1 MRGRARRLGFGQGR
15 ACRRENSS
23 FASLLVK
30 EGMPK
35 DKIQIRDGK
44 GKKKRHQMCFKTHL
58 MSSLCLLPFHYCFP
72 LLI

>member
-44 GKKKRHQMCFKTHL
+44 GKKKKAADVF
-58 MSSLCLLPFHYCFP
+58 
-72 LLI
+72 

>member
-44 GKKKRHQMCFKTHL
+44 GKKKKGSRCVLKH
-58 MSSLCLLPFHYCFP
+58 
-72 LLI
+72 I